1 MVAILTMA
9 LLLGGEVR
17 GLTVAI
23 LTVSKLWWL
32 YLLWLSCSAVR
43 SAALP
48 SFAEPAMQREPGV
61 VGRVRVGVE
70 GDHRNRLRPLRGGL
84 RPLRGGLRPLR
95 GGLRPL
101 RGGLRPLR
109 GGLRN
114 RVRVAARTV
123 EPRLPLVELPRR
135 FLTEEAHLVRVGVRG
150 RVRVRVRVQGSS
162 RRLLSKAARLLVRE
176 CPAPRAAA
184 SST

>member
-1 MVAILTMA
+1 M
-9 LLLGGEVR
+9 
-17 GLTVAI
+17 
-23 LTVSKLWWL
+23 
-32 YLLWLSCSAVR
+32 
-43 SAALP
+43 P

-70 GDHRNRLRPLRGGL
+70 GDHRGGLRPLRGGL

-95 GGLRPL
+95 GGVRPLRGGVRPL

>member
-1 MVAILTMA
+1 M
-9 LLLGGEVR
+9 
-17 GLTVAI
+17 
-23 LTVSKLWWL
+23 
-32 YLLWLSCSAVR
+32 
-43 SAALP
+43 P

-70 GDHRNRLRPLRGGL
+70 GDH
-84 RPLRGGLRPLR
+84 
-95 GGLRPL
+95 

>member
-1 MVAILTMA
+1 MA

-70 GDHRNRLRPLRGGL
+70 GDHRGGI